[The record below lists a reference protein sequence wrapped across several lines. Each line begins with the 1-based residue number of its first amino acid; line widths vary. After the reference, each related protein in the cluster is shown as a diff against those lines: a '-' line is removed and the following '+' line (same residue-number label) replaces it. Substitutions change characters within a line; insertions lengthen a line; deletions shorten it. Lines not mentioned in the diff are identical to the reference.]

1 MKDVLTS
8 TQNKTG
14 NSRIVDSE
22 RTTMMQPKNT
32 KTISPPL
39 RALPQNRCPFDPD
52 PQYAELRVS
61 ERLTHVSTPAGLDVW
76 LVSGYDDA
84 RKVLGD
90 TVNFSS
96 IDASSSHLMGD
107 PKALGGTPP
116 PGVLLRYDGDE
127 HAKLRLRLARE
138 FMIKR
143 VARLEPFIRHLVTEH
158 IDRLG
163 QKNGPVDLYR
173 EFGLPIPAMVIS
185 ELLGVPEGDRET
197 FEKATSAQVDL
208 SLSLQERQAAG
219 VENAGFFAG
228 LVAGK
233 YEQPGDDLIS
243 KLIQEPA
250 GRPMDF
256 AELTGL
262 SMLLLAAG
270 HDTTANMITLGAY
283 ALLQNPG
290 QAQKMVAD
298 PAVMDTG
305 VDELIR
311 YLSIVHNGV
320 LRKATADVTINN
332 HLVRAGEHVAVV
344 LESANR
350 DPLFLEGAD
359 TLDLTRSSAHVGF
372 GYGPHQCLGQHL
384 ARLELR
390 IALPELFRRLKGLRV
405 VTDKDEIRFKND
417 MVVYGIHELMIEWD
431 EVVA

>member
-1 MKDVLTS
+1 MQPTS
-8 TQNKTG
+8 TETV
-14 NSRIVDSE
+14 R
-22 RTTMMQPKNT
+22 
-32 KTISPPL
+32 PPR

-52 PQYAELRVS
+52 PQYAELRASRTVT
-61 ERLTHVSTPAGLDVW
+61 RVSTPAGLDVW

-90 TVNFSS
+90 SINFSS

-107 PKALGGTPP
+107 PEALGGTPP

-143 VARLEPFIRHLVTEH
+143 VARLEPFIRQLVTEH
-158 IDRLG
+158 IDRLS
-163 QKNGPVDLYR
+163 QKQGPVDLYR
-173 EFGLPIPAMVIS
+173 EFGLPVPALVIS
-185 ELLGVPEGDRET
+185 ELLGVPEHDRET
-197 FEKATSAQVDL
+197 FEKATAAQVDL
-208 SLSLQERQAAG
+208 NLSLEERQAAG
-219 VENAGFFAG
+219 AESAGFFAG
-228 LVAGK
+228 LVAAK
-233 YEQPGDDLIS
+233 YENPGDDLIS

-256 AELTGL
+256 EELTGL

-270 HDTTANMITLGAY
+270 HDTTANMITLATY
-283 ALLQNPG
+283 ALLQNPA
-290 QAQKMVAD
+290 QAQKMVDD

-320 LRKATADVTINN
+320 LRKATEDVTINN
-332 HLVRAGEHVAVV
+332 QLIRAGEHVAVI

-350 DPLFLEGAD
+350 DPRYLEAAD
-359 TLDLTRSSAHVGF
+359 TLDLTRSTAHVGF

-390 IALPELFRRLKGLRV
+390 IALPELFRRVKGLRV
-405 VTDKDEIRFKND
+405 VTETEDIRFKND
-417 MVVYGIHELMIEWD
+417 MVVYGIHELMIDWD

>member
-1 MKDVLTS
+1 MQPTS
-8 TQNKTG
+8 TETLSLPHG
-14 NSRIVDSE
+14 
-22 RTTMMQPKNT
+22 
-32 KTISPPL
+32 
-39 RALPQNRCPFDPD
+39 ALPQNRCPFDPD
-52 PQYAELRVS
+52 PQYAELRVA
-61 ERLTHVSTPAGLDVW
+61 EPVTRVSTPAGLDVW

-90 TVNFSS
+90 TINFSS

-107 PKALGGTPP
+107 PEALGGTPP

-143 VARLEPFIRHLVTEH
+143 IARMEPFIRQLVTEH

-163 QKNGPVDLYR
+163 QKQGPVDLYR
-173 EFGLPIPAMVIS
+173 EFGLPVPALVIS
-185 ELLGVPEGDRET
+185 ELLGVPEHDRET
-197 FEKATSAQVDL
+197 FEKATAAQVDL
-208 SLSLQERQAAG
+208 SLSLEERQTAGAAS
-219 VENAGFFAG
+219 AGFFAG
-228 LVAGK
+228 LVAAK
-233 YEQPGDDLIS
+233 YENPGDDLIS

-262 SMLLLAAG
+262 SLLLLAAG
-270 HDTTANMITLGAY
+270 HDTTANMITLGTY
-283 ALLQNPG
+283 ALLQNPD

-298 PAVMDTG
+298 PAVMETG

-320 LRKATADVTINN
+320 LRRATADVTINN
-332 HLVRAGEHVAVV
+332 QLIKAGEHVAVV

-350 DPLFLEGAD
+350 DPRYLVGAD

-390 IALPELFRRLKGLRV
+390 IALPELFRRVKGLRV
-405 VTDKDEIRFKND
+405 VTDTEDIRFKND
-417 MVVYGIHELMIEWD
+417 MVVYGIHELMIDWD